1 MCQKAFFT
9 FKYTQQ
15 EQEGIISGID
25 VRDRPEGHV
34 VVTKEEQNAVLKP
47 HYQRDLEI
55 KTKKSSVKPQSALF
69 GSVMV
74 EDQDE
79 RAPDT
84 PGVKSAK
91 YKLEGVDNYHLSK
104 PLSSARVSLDG
115 QSDIS
120 LLPPQNIEKHQ
131 HEIENLKWQIQYEKK
146 LHNEMG

>member
-1 MCQKAFFT
+1 LCQKAFFT

-47 HYQRDLEI
+47 KDLEI
-55 KTKKSSVKPQSALF
+55 KTKKSSVKPQSVLLEKA
-69 GSVMV
+69 MV

-91 YKLEGVDNYHLSK
+91 GKLEGVDSHHLSK

-131 HEIENLKWQIQYEKK
+131 HEIENLKW
-146 LHNEMG
+146 